1 MNLGFRAY
9 FVVIGLALLVAS
21 IAVLID
27 FRGLGKRWEEDVYAH
42 SKEVVRLSRGPW
54 MANPAMGRVWRPF
67 AAIFGIVVS
76 IVLVLIGLFEK

>member
-9 FVVIGLALLVAS
+9 FVVISLALLVAS
-21 IAVLID
+21 IAVPID

-42 SKEVVRLSRGPW
+42 SKEVVRVTRAPW
-54 MANPAMGRVWRPF
+54 MANSAMGRVWRPF
-67 AAIFGIVVS
+67 AALFGIVVS

>member
-9 FVVIGLALLVAS
+9 FVAAGLALLVAS

-42 SKEVVRLSRGPW
+42 SKEVVRLTRASW
-54 MANPAMGRVWRPF
+54 MANPAMGRIWRPF
-67 AAIFGIVVS
+67 AAVFGIVVS

>member
-42 SKEVVRLSRGPW
+42 SKEVVRLSRAPW

-67 AAIFGIVVS
+67 AAVFGIVLS

>member
-27 FRGLGKRWEEDVYAH
+27 FRELGKRWEEDVYAH
-42 SKEVVRLSRGPW
+42 SKEVVKLTRVPW
-54 MANPAMGRVWRPF
+54 TANPVTGKVWRPY
-67 AAIFGIVVS
+67 AAMFGIVLS
-76 IVLVLIGLFEK
+76 IALILTGLLAR